1 MENALKPR
9 LTSAPPFSPVLLA
22 GMALPQA
29 AHPVVGRVARSFAA
43 GLWSR
48 HRRNFDR
55 LSDFEGARFLIDP
68 VDLPLAFVLELASE
82 GPEVLTV
89 SSDEEPE
96 DVTATIRGSFRALL
110 DLAAG
115 RVDGDALFFNRDLS
129 IEGDTEAVVALRNA
143 MDDADLDLLEEFA
156 ESFGPLARPALRV
169 ATRSVSLFQR
179 LSEDTEVL
187 QQAILSPL
195 TKRLSSQEAAVD
207 EHEAR
212 LATLEKQVRKQ
223 AARSKAAAGKEKVE
237 AANG

>member
-1 MENALKPR
+1 M
-9 LTSAPPFSPVLLA
+9 
-22 GMALPQA
+22 PQFA
-29 AHPVVGRVARSFAA
+29 RPAVGRVARSFAS

-68 VDLPLAFVLELASE
+68 VDLPLAFLLELASE

-89 SSDEEPE
+89 SDGERPKG
-96 DVTATIRGSFRALL
+96 VTATVRGPLRALL

-143 MDDADLDLLEEFA
+143 MDDADLDLLEELA
-156 ESFGPLARPALRV
+156 QSFGPLARPALSV

-179 LSEDTEVL
+179 LTEDAEIL
-187 QQAILSPL
+187 QQAILGPL
-195 TKRLSSQEAAVD
+195 TRRMVSQEAAID
-207 EHEAR
+207 EFETR
-212 LATLEKQVRKQ
+212 LASLEKQVKKQ
-223 AARSKAAAGKEKVE
+223 AARAKSAASKQKAE
-237 AANG
+237 ASNG

>member
-1 MENALKPR
+1 M
-9 LTSAPPFSPVLLA
+9 VL
-22 GMALPQA
+22 PHI
-29 AHPVVGRVARSFAA
+29 AHPVVGRLARSFAS

-82 GPEVLTV
+82 GPEVSTI
-89 SSDEEPE
+89 SAGEEPE
-96 DVTATIRGSFRALL
+96 QVTASIRGSLRALL

-156 ESFGPLARPALRV
+156 LAFGPLARPALRV
-169 ATRSVSLFQR
+169 ATRSASLFQR
-179 LSEDTEVL
+179 LSEDADIL

-195 TKRLSSQEAAVD
+195 TRRLSSQETASD
-207 EHEAR
+207 ELEAR
-212 LATLEKQVRKQ
+212 LASLEKQIKKQ
-223 AARSKAAAGKEKVE
+223 AARSKAAAARQKVE
-237 AANG
+237 GSNG

>member
-1 MENALKPR
+1 MNSR

-22 GMALPQA
+22 GMALPSV
-29 AHPVVGRVARSFAA
+29 AHPVVGRLARSFAS

-82 GPEVLTV
+82 GPEVSTL
-89 SSDEEPE
+89 SRGQEPKP
-96 DVTATIRGSFRALL
+96 VTATIRGSLSALL

-156 ESFGPLARPALRV
+156 EGFGPLARPALRV
-169 ATRSVSLFQR
+169 ATRSASLLQR
-179 LSEDTEVL
+179 LSEDTEIL

-195 TKRLSSQEAAVD
+195 TRRLSSQEAAYD
-207 EHEAR
+207 EFEAR
-212 LATLEKQVRKQ
+212 LSTLEKQVKKQ
-223 AARSKAAAGKEKVE
+223 AARSKAAAGKQKAEVPD
-237 AANG
+237 G

>member
-1 MENALKPR
+1 M
-9 LTSAPPFSPVLLA
+9 V
-22 GMALPQA
+22 LPQI
-29 AHPVVGRVARSFAA
+29 AHPVVGRIARSFAA

-55 LSDFEGARFLIDP
+55 LSDFEVARFLIDP

-89 SSDEEPE
+89 SSGQEPE
-96 DVTATIRGSFRALL
+96 DVTATIRGPLRALL

-143 MDDADLDLLEEFA
+143 MDDADLDLLEELA
-156 ESFGPLARPALRV
+156 QAFGPLARPALSV

-179 LSEDTEVL
+179 LSEDTEML

-195 TKRLSSQEAAVD
+195 TRRIASQEAASD
-207 EHEAR
+207 EFETR
-212 LATLEKQVRKQ
+212 LTSLEKQVKKQ
-223 AARSKAAAGKEKVE
+223 TARAKTAASKQKAE
-237 AANG
+237 ASNG